1 MCFELLGVLHG
12 VVLFGVVPVTI
23 LWQLMEVEVVCAPL
37 GTDVLELTFSFPCL
51 GLVTRVVLVVHHAA
65 LIELLGIQFT
75 RWLF

>member
-1 MCFELLGVLHG
+1 M
-12 VVLFGVVPVTI
+12 VLFFCI
-23 LWQLMEVEVVCAPL
+23 ISNASSRQLMEVEVVCAPS

-51 GLVTRVVLVVHHAA
+51 GSVTRVVLVVHHAA